1 MNFQALD
8 ILLILL
14 GGFFFQLLRAVW
26 YSSAFFGGSWKRY
39 STVGELSE
47 KVRNRNYVT
56 AYLLSLFTSTVI
68 LIAVKSS
75 IVSNGVNVMI
85 TPLIII
91 TLFLFFTIPIVLT
104 EYLFDSRNMKLF
116 YIYYGYVIVA
126 ITALSYIYSY
136 LLGIK

>member
-14 GGFFFQLLRAVW
+14 GGFFFQSLRAIW
-26 YSSAFFGGSWKRY
+26 YSDAFFGDSWKRY

-68 LIAVKSS
+68 LVAVKSS
-75 IVSNGVNVMI
+75 IMSNGVSVII